1 MAYYNNDFISRSL
14 INENDSK
21 VDIFDEMDFLHKLME
36 EEDFNNLSNN
46 NRPATP
52 IAPCNTPVN
61 INPSYDNKE
70 NNIYVPRIITSRV
83 IDSEDY
89 MSDVSYTN
97 QPIVTEEMFKHP
109 PKSSKDAYYVWK
121 DANLPKYAS
130 KSLIESE
137 LTKWAIQNAFINSSS
152 NPDTSEWTITWKTKS
167 GVSCT
172 SKFTTFIKWM
182 LCACSR
188 QSQV

>member
-1 MAYYNNDFISRSL
+1 MAHCNDFISRSL
-14 INENDSK
+14 INDNDSK

-46 NRPATP
+46 NRPPTP
-52 IAPCNTPVN
+52 IVPCNTPVN
-61 INPSYDNKE
+61 INPSCDKKE
-70 NNIYVPRIITSRV
+70 NNIYIPRIITSRV

-89 MSDVSYTN
+89 MDNVSYTN
-97 QPIVTEEMFKHP
+97 QTIITEETFKHP
-109 PKSSKDAYYVWK
+109 PKSSKDAYNVWK

-130 KSLIESE
+130 KLLIESE
-137 LTKWAIQNAFINSSS
+137 LTKWAIQNAFINSTC
-152 NPDTSEWTITWKTKS
+152 NPDTSEWIITWKTKS

>member
-1 MAYYNNDFISRSL
+1 MAHYNDFISRSL

-21 VDIFDEMDFLHKLME
+21 TDIFDEMDFLHKLME

-46 NRPATP
+46 NRPTTP
-52 IAPCNTPVN
+52 IAISVPCNTPVN
-61 INPSYDNKE
+61 INPSCDNKE
-70 NNIYVPRIITSRV
+70 NNIYIPRIITSQV

-89 MSDVSYTN
+89 MDNVH
-97 QPIVTEEMFKHP
+97 EEMFKHP
-109 PKSSKDAYYVWK
+109 PKSSKDAYNVWK

-137 LTKWAIQNAFINSSS
+137 LTKWAIQNAFINSTS
-152 NPDTSEWTITWKTKS
+152 NPDTSERNITWKTKS

>member
-1 MAYYNNDFISRSL
+1 MAHYNDFISRSL

-46 NRPATP
+46 NRPSTP
-52 IAPCNTPVN
+52 IVPCNTPVN
-61 INPSYDNKE
+61 INPSCDKKE
-70 NNIYVPRIITSRV
+70 NNIYVPRIITSHV

-89 MSDVSYTN
+89 MDNISYNTQYTIN
-97 QPIVTEEMFKHP
+97 EEMFKHP
-109 PKSSKDAYYVWK
+109 PKSSKDAYNVWK

-137 LTKWAIQNAFINSSS
+137 LTKWAIQNAFINSTS
-152 NPDTSEWTITWKTKS
+152 NLDSSEWIITWKTKS
-167 GVSCT
+167 DISCT
-172 SKFTTFIKWM
+172 SKFNTFIKWM

>member
-1 MAYYNNDFISRSL
+1 MAHYNDFISRSL
-14 INENDSK
+14 INENDSN

-46 NRPATP
+46 NRPSTP
-52 IAPCNTPVN
+52 IVPCNTPVN
-61 INPSYDNKE
+61 INPSCNKKE
-70 NNIYVPRIITSRV
+70 NNIYIPRIITSHV

-89 MSDVSYTN
+89 MDNV
-97 QPIVTEEMFKHP
+97 PEEMFKHP
-109 PKSSKDAYYVWK
+109 PKSSKDAYNVWK
-121 DANLPKYAS
+121 DAKLPKYAS

-137 LTKWAIQNAFINSSS
+137 LTKWAIQNAFINSTS
-152 NPDTSEWTITWKTKS
+152 NSDTSEWIITWKTKS
-167 GVSCT
+167 DVSCT